1 MCFKNLRYVTLKYA
15 SSHLFSLGFICSLNG
30 WFIRNKL
37 KIDYS
42 KLLSVVAL
50 SGSDTI
56 SFRLRVVE
64 LSSSSGNFSVLSNVE
79 KFVEKSVDIPCFDFK
94 PEPGQGVE
102 DARIKCAT
110 CHQQLCKILFQ
121 LFFFV
126 LHFNVVQFKF
136 YTTLE
141 KVRNTFF
148 WH

>member
-1 MCFKNLRYVTLKYA
+1 M
-15 SSHLFSLGFICSLNG
+15 
-30 WFIRNKL
+30 

-42 KLLSVVAL
+42 ILLSVVAL

-121 LFFFV
+121 LLFFV

-148 WH
+148 DIK